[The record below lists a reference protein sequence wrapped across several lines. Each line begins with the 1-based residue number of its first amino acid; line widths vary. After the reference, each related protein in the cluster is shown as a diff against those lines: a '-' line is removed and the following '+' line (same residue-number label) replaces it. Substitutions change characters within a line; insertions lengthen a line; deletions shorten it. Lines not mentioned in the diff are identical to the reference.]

1 MKEEKIEQEG
11 TAVSKSPR
19 RPAAFAR
26 GYGGPRENR
35 RSLDRLLRSAAQV
48 DDESPGAMPFGF
60 DTRVVALW
68 RAAKPK
74 TNGVVQLLRGVAAL
88 SAAVIVISTIAA
100 VREANQSREIRESLT
115 NEFAIADSAI
125 QDEFSK

>member
-1 MKEEKIEQEG
+1 MKEEKIEQQG
-11 TAVSKSPR
+11 TAVSKPPR
-19 RPAAFAR
+19 RS
-26 GYGGPRENR
+26 GDR

-74 TNGVVQLLRGVAAL
+74 TNGVVQLLRSVAAL